1 MAGHTC
7 NQSDLAF
14 KTVVRVV
21 EDQYREYLE
30 GTGVIGHT
38 CHQSDLALKT
48 VVQAVQAV
56 HAVHSQ
62 VFGAEARVL
71 YPGDPHPGVGGQ
83 VV

>member
-38 CHQSDLALKT
+38 CHQSDLTFKT
-48 VVQAVQAV
+48 VVRVVEEQRR
-56 HAVHSQ
+56 SS
-62 VFGAEARVL
+62 GESSWMAR
-71 YPGDPHPGVGGQ
+71 
-83 VV
+83 